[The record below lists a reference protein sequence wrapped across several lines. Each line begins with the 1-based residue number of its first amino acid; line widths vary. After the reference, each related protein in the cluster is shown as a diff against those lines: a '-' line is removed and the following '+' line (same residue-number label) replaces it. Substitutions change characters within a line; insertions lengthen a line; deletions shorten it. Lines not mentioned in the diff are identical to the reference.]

1 MKKFYIKPT
10 TDTVNIQ
17 LPQMMAGSGDN
28 NPNGNDNMDIVDGST
43 PPPVAW
49 EPKFTRRNLWD

>member
-17 LPQMMAGSGDN
+17 LPQMMAGSGGDDN
-28 NPNGNDNMDIVDGST
+28 TRVYPDEVNPD
-43 PPPVAW
+43 VAW
-49 EPKFTRRNLWD
+49 EREPKFTRRNLWD